1 MNLWFESVGIP
12 VQALLDGLL
21 PRRLVLE
28 VVVAVGAAAV
38 EAELAA
44 GEAFAVPIESQ
55 KDFIQIYQLTA
66 ATWKI
71 KILLDIFQS
80 LKAIKGW

>member
-1 MNLWFESVGIP
+1 MNLWFESLGIP

-66 ATWKI
+66 AT
-71 KILLDIFQS
+71 
-80 LKAIKGW
+80 

>member
-66 ATWKI
+66 AT
-71 KILLDIFQS
+71 
-80 LKAIKGW
+80 

>member
-38 EAELAA
+38 DAELAA

-55 KDFIQIYQLTA
+55 KYFIQIWFKYICT
-66 ATWKI
+66 
-71 KILLDIFQS
+71 
-80 LKAIKGW
+80 

>member
-1 MNLWFESVGIP
+1 MNLWFESLGIP

-38 EAELAA
+38 EAKLAA
-44 GEAFAVPIESQ
+44 GEAFAVPIESR

-66 ATWKI
+66 AT
-71 KILLDIFQS
+71 
-80 LKAIKGW
+80 